1 MKTIGLI
8 GAGKWGQNYIKLA
21 DKLNIKLQIADRL
34 TWKSLIKSR
43 VCDGVV
49 IATHPDSHI
58 EIAIESLEKNIP
70 VMIEKP
76 LALNYKDAVVL
87 QKYKT
92 TILVN
97 NLHLFSPAF
106 EYIVNNI
113 DKNNIVEITS
123 IGCNKGPY
131 RDYSPLFDYGSHDLS
146 MGIFLLKDKPILQ
159 SINTLYLDEKSQQYE
174 LNIVYKNIKHN
185 MIVGNFG
192 PNKQRLFK
200 VKTKKNDIFIYNDLA
215 ENKLLLNNQAI
226 DIKEIST
233 LENSFSHFIKATE
246 GYIDDRFGIED
257 SLLAIK
263 FLEEV
268 RI

>member
-21 DKLNIKLQIADRL
+21 NKLNIKLKIANKL
-34 TWKSLIKSR
+34 NWKDLIRSKI
-43 VCDGVV
+43 CDGIV
-49 IATHPDSHI
+49 IATPPDSHI
-58 EIAIESLEKNIP
+58 EISIEALEKNIP

-76 LALNYKDAVVL
+76 LALNYEDAVQL
-87 QKYKT
+87 AKYKT

-113 DKNNIVEITS
+113 DKNDITEITS

-146 MGIFLLKDKPILQ
+146 MGLFISKEKPILQ
-159 SINTLYLDEKSQQYE
+159 NIKTLHFDENAQQYE
-174 LNIVYKNIKHN
+174 LNIIYKNIKHN
-185 MIVGNFG
+185 MVVGNFG
-192 PNKQRLFK
+192 PDKQRIFT
-200 VKTKKNDIFIYNDLA
+200 VKTRQNDIFVYNDLA
-215 ENKLLLNNQAI
+215 INKLLLNNKPVSI
-226 DIKEIST
+226 LEIST
-233 LENSFSHFIKATE
+233 LENSFSSFIKATE
-246 GYIDDRFGIED
+246 GYIDSRFGIED
-257 SLLAIK
+257 SLEAVK

-268 RI
+268 IK